1 VRILIVLAVVG
12 AILVV
17 VFATGWADDK
27 ARPGTQGRTPVSTP
41 VTTPTR

>member
-1 VRILIVLAVVG
+1 VRVLILVAVVA

-41 VTTPTR
+41 ATTTTR